1 MNKRLVW
8 IIILFSLSFG
18 YLLAQ
23 STEPA
28 WENNF
33 SRGEYLQIKLVTI
46 DPGDELTMWWGHTA
60 LIVEDL
66 RFHSSLF
73 YNYGIFSFEQEN
85 FIRNFAMGRL
95 IFWVAAW
102 NTEAALDYYQSLNRT
117 IRMQILDL
125 SPERR
130 LELARFLD
138 HNILPENREYLYDH
152 YNDNCSTRIRDLLD
166 KMVDGQFAQS
176 CSQAGRM
183 TLRQHTRRH
192 THQHFW
198 MDLLLMFLMND
209 TIDKPVTRWQ
219 EMFLP
224 TELERNVQN
233 LTLTDSSN
241 VHRKFVA
248 ENLLFFEGS
257 ERPPVPEFAPQHW
270 PVTLALGGFLAML
283 GFYLALLYQNRT
295 AGSKFMFG
303 IYHSLLGLVCGLA
316 GLALFFMAN
325 FTDHIVTYHNENL
338 YLANPLTL
346 ILIFSGMSII
356 RNRPFKQKFTLYLS
370 CTLAALGILA
380 LTLKVFPAYDQDNW
394 DIISL
399 LLPIWLTL
407 AGSWLWINK
416 KSSGGIIRDD
426 G

>member
-1 MNKRLVW
+1 MNRSPVQ
-8 IIILFSLSFG
+8 IIFLLYLSCTCSF
-18 YLLAQ
+18 AQ
-23 STEPA
+23 STAPS
-28 WENNF
+28 WENDF

-66 RFHSSLF
+66 RFHTSLF

-85 FIRNFAMGRL
+85 FMRNFAMGRL
-95 IFWVAAW
+95 IFWVGAW
-102 NTEAALDYYQSLNRT
+102 NTEGALNYYKSLDRT
-117 IRMQILDL
+117 IRMQILDFP
-125 SPERR
+125 PERR
-130 LELARFLD
+130 LQLARFLD
-138 HNILPENREYLYDH
+138 QNVLPQNRQYLYNH
-152 YNDNCSTRIRDLLD
+152 YDDNCSTRIRDLID
-166 KMVDGQFAQS
+166 KMVDGQLAQS
-176 CSQAGRM
+176 CGQAGRM

-233 LTLTDSSN
+233 LTLADSSG
-241 VHRKFVA
+241 VCRKLVA

-283 GFYLALLYQNRT
+283 GLYLAFLYQNQAA
-295 AGSKFMFG
+295 AGKYLFG
-303 IYHSLLGLVCGLA
+303 IYHGLLGLICGLA

-325 FTDHIVTYHNENL
+325 FTDHTVTYHNENL

-346 ILIFSGMSII
+346 LLIFSGMAII
-356 RNRPFKQKFTLYLS
+356 RNGPLKQKFTLYLS
-370 CTLAALGILA
+370 CVLAALSILA
-380 LTLKVFPAYDQDNW
+380 LAFKVFPAYDQDNW
-394 DIISL
+394 DIIAL

-416 KSSGGIIRDD
+416 KSCGGII
-426 G
+426 